1 MSPELMILPG
11 RDEFVAQA
19 GRRRV
24 ISVHARLRADDLT
37 PVALYQQLTG
47 GREGSFLLESVERG
61 VWSRWSFVGVDCPS
75 ILVGTA
81 GRSRWLGRPIAG
93 LRTDGAPLAV
103 LGETLEALHTPSDP
117 ALPPFS
123 SGMVGYLGYDVKR
136 EQEPTL
142 GEPPP
147 DDLGVPDMVM
157 MLAADMAVL
166 DHDGGEVWLIAN
178 AVNFDNSPERA
189 EQAWTDA
196 VERVRAMA
204 ARLCAP
210 RPAML
215 ATTREVAPPEVHDQ
229 RAPGQFRRLVETAK
243 EHVRAGDVFQVVPSQ
258 RFDVP
263 VTASALD
270 VYRELRVTNPSP
282 YLFLLRL
289 PGFDLVGSSPE
300 ALVTVKDGVATTHP
314 IAGTRPR
321 GRDEAEDRR
330 LADELLADEKERAEH
345 LMLVD
350 LGRNDLGRVCVPG
363 TVAVTRFMH
372 IGRYSHVMHLE
383 ASVTGVVEPRVSGLD
398 VTMACF
404 PAGTLS
410 GAPKLRAM
418 QIIDELEV
426 TRRGPYGGVV
436 GYFDFAGNA
445 DAAITIRSAVLKDGV
460 AHVQA
465 GAGIVAD
472 SVPDS
477 EDAETRNKAAAMI
490 TALGRAEAS
499 VPLASESGVSVP
511 LASGDGGPGGGA
523 RSGDIDEEQS

>member
-1 MSPELMILPG
+1 MSPELTILPG

-47 GREGSFLLESVERG
+47 GREGGFLFESVERG

-75 ILVGTA
+75 ILVGAA

-93 LRTDGAPLAV
+93 LPTGGAPLAV
-103 LGETLEALHTPSDP
+103 LGETLDALHTPADP

-142 GEPPP
+142 GEPLP

-178 AVNFDNSPERA
+178 AVNYDNSPERA
-189 EQAWTDA
+189 ERAWADA
-196 VERVRAMA
+196 VGRVRAMA

-215 ATTREVAPPEVHDQ
+215 ATTREVAPPVVQDQ
-229 RAPGQFRRLVETAK
+229 RAPGEFQRLVEEAK

-270 VYRELRVTNPSP
+270 IYRELRVTNPSP

-383 ASVTGVVEPRVSGLD
+383 ASVTGVVGSGVSGLD

-418 QIIDELEV
+418 QIIGELEV

-472 SVPDS
+472 SVPDN
-477 EDAETRNKAAAMI
+477 EDAETRSKAAAMI
-490 TALGRAEAS
+490 SALGRAQAS
-499 VPLASESGVSVP
+499 VPLAWDWGGSSG
-511 LASGDGGPGGGA
+511 GT
-523 RSGDIDEEQS
+523 RSSDVDEEQS

>member
-1 MSPELMILPG
+1 MSPEQPVIVPDL
-11 RDEFVAQA
+11 DEFLAQA
-19 GRRRV
+19 ADRRV

-37 PVALYQQLTG
+37 PVALYEQLTG

-61 VWSRWSFVGVDCPS
+61 IWSRWSIVGVNCPS
-75 ILVGTA
+75 ILVGEA
-81 GRSRWLGRPIAG
+81 GQSHWVGQPLAG
-93 LRTDGAPLAV
+93 LPTEGPGLSVLA
-103 LGETLEALHTPSDP
+103 ETLAALHTPAAP
-117 ALPPFS
+117 GLPPFT
-123 SGMVGYLGYDVKR
+123 SGMVGYLGYDMKR
-136 EQEPTL
+136 ETEPTL
-142 GEPPP
+142 GAPPP
-147 DDLGVPDMVM
+147 DDLGVPEMVM
-157 MLAADMAVL
+157 MLAADLAVL

-178 AVNFDNSPERA
+178 AVNFDDSPERA
-189 EQAWTDA
+189 EQAWADA
-196 VERVRAMA
+196 VGRVRAMT
-204 ARLCAP
+204 ARLCEP
-210 RPAML
+210 RRAML
-215 ATTREVAPPEVHDQ
+215 AAEGAVDRLPVREQLPAGRFQEI
-229 RAPGQFRRLVETAK
+229 VETAK

-263 VTASALD
+263 VTAGALD

-372 IGRYSHVMHLE
+372 IGRYSNVMHLE
-383 ASVTGVVEPRVSGLD
+383 ASVTGVVRDGVSALD

-418 QIIDELEV
+418 EIIDELEV
-426 TRRGPYGGVV
+426 ARRGHYGGIV
-436 GYFDFAGNA
+436 GYFDFAGSA
-445 DAAITIRSAVLKDGV
+445 DAAITIRSALMKDGV

-477 EDAETRNKAAAMI
+477 EDTETRNKAAAMI
-490 TALGRAEAS
+490 TALGRAQAS
-499 VPLASESGVSVP
+499 IPLAGH
-511 LASGDGGPGGGA
+511 
-523 RSGDIDEEQS
+523 DERNEEHR

>member
-1 MSPELMILPG
+1 MSPELTILPG

-37 PVALYQQLTG
+37 PVALYQQLTR
-47 GREGSFLLESVERG
+47 GREGGFLFESVERG

-75 ILVGTA
+75 ILVGAA

-93 LRTDGAPLAV
+93 LPTGGAPLAV
-103 LGETLEALHTPSDP
+103 LGETLDALHTPADP

-142 GEPPP
+142 GEPLP

-178 AVNFDNSPERA
+178 AVNYDNSPERA
-189 EQAWTDA
+189 ERAWADA
-196 VERVRAMA
+196 VGRVRAMA

-215 ATTREVAPPEVHDQ
+215 ATTREVAPPVVQDQ
-229 RAPGQFRRLVETAK
+229 RAPGEFQRLVEEAK

-270 VYRELRVTNPSP
+270 IYRELRVTNPSP

-300 ALVTVKDGVATTHP
+300 ALVTVQDGVATTRP

-321 GRDEAEDRR
+321 GRDEAEDCR

-383 ASVTGVVEPRVSGLD
+383 ASVTGVVGPGVSGLD

-418 QIIDELEV
+418 QIIGELEV

-472 SVPDS
+472 SVPDN
-477 EDAETRNKAAAMI
+477 EDAETRSKAAAMI
-490 TALGRAEAS
+490 PALGRAQAS
-499 VPLASESGVSVP
+499 VPLAWDWGGSSG
-511 LASGDGGPGGGA
+511 GT
-523 RSGDIDEEQS
+523 RSSDVDEEQS

>member
-1 MSPELMILPG
+1 MIPDLDVTP
-11 RDEFVAQA
+11 RLDEFVAQA
-19 GRRRV
+19 ADRRV
-24 ISVHARLRADDLT
+24 IGVHARLRADDLT

-47 GREGSFLLESVERG
+47 GRQGSFLFESVERG

-81 GRSRWLGRPIAG
+81 GQSHWLGRPLAG
-93 LRTDGAPLAV
+93 LPTQGPPLSV
-103 LGETLEALHTPSDP
+103 LGETLRTLHTPSDP
-117 ALPPFS
+117 GLPPFS

-142 GEPPP
+142 GQPLP

-157 MLAADMAVL
+157 MLASDMAVL

-178 AVNFDNSPERA
+178 AINFDGSPERA
-189 EQAWTDA
+189 EQAWDDA
-196 VERVRAMA
+196 VRRVHAMA
-204 ARLCAP
+204 ARLCEP

-215 ATTREVAPPEVHDQ
+215 ATRGETVPLEVHDQ
-229 RAPGQFRRLVETAK
+229 RARGEFQELVEIAK
-243 EHVRAGDVFQVVPSQ
+243 EYVRAGDVFQVVPSQ

-263 VTASALD
+263 FTASALD
-270 VYRELRVTNPSP
+270 IYRELRVTNPSP

-321 GRDEAEDRR
+321 GRDESEDRR

-372 IGRYSHVMHLE
+372 VGRYSHVMHLE
-383 ASVTGVVEPRVSGLD
+383 ASVTGIVRPGVSGLD

-426 TRRGPYGGVV
+426 ARRGPYGGVV

-465 GAGIVAD
+465 GAGVVAD
-472 SVPDS
+472 SVPDN
-477 EDAETRNKAAAMI
+477 EDTETRNKAAAMI
-490 TALGRAEAS
+490 AALGRARAS
-499 VPLASESGVSVP
+499 VPLVGARNEVSVP
-511 LASGDGGPGGGA
+511 AAGA
-523 RSGDIDEEQS
+523 ADEEG